1 MNNATTFAPN
11 TISLEEKQRR
21 LKAFVSIHVILCQ
34 THLVESKLF
43 NTADMVNLFYTD
55 SELKEMGYADV
66 AIPRY
71 SGDDCKE
78 IYEWWVVSD
87 WLEKRL
93 EEQGEPILK
102 TEYGSWWG
110 RTCTGQAIYLDSV
123 IEAIYDATCR

>member
-1 MNNATTFAPN
+1 MNNAITFAPN
-11 TISLEEKQRR
+11 TISLEGKQRR
-21 LKAFVSIHVILCQ
+21 LKAFTSTHIILCQ

-43 NTADMVNLFYTD
+43 NTEDMVNLFYTD
-55 SELKEMGYADV
+55 SELKEMGYSDV

-93 EEQGEPILK
+93 EEQGESILK

-110 RTCTGQAIYLDSV
+110 RTCRGQAIYLDSV
-123 IEAIYDATCR
+123 IEAIYDAACR